1 MKTPS
6 SLCCLTL
13 IICLPVAAVY
23 GDYLE
28 VRRSTT
34 IKAEPNREA
43 ALIKRLERGTYLH
56 LLDDGRQSNGYYHV
70 RTVSQEQFG
79 WIYRALVRR
88 YAGEMPEPTT
98 EEEVTDPLADPT
110 ARLTPER
117 RQYAARH
124 LRIGKPQAV
133 YERVR
138 EGYVLAQDARLKIP
152 LWVQYELSP
161 NELHGPAE
169 RTDDFRPD
177 TSIPFGCRAEL
188 QDYSSSGFDR
198 GHMAPAEDM
207 DRSRSVMSESF
218 LLSNMGPQVGI
229 GFNRHIWA
237 YLEAAVRGW
246 VEQRGTLTIITGPVF
261 AVDNGQVNHKV
272 IGKNHVAVPTHFYKV
287 VVDAKDLSNVEA
299 LAFMLPNEKLSGR
312 HYSEFLTTIDEIEKA
327 TGLNLLS
334 ALPLAVQDA
343 VESQI
348 ASSVW

>member
-1 MKTPS
+1 MKTLS

-13 IICLPVAAVY
+13 IVCLPIATVY

-28 VRRSTT
+28 VRRPAR
-34 IKAEPNREA
+34 IKTGPNRDA
-43 ALIKRLERGTYLH
+43 ALIEQVVRGTYLQ
-56 LLDDGRQSNGYYHV
+56 LLDDGRQTNGYYHA
-70 RTVSQEQFG
+70 RTVSQRQSG
-79 WIYRALVRR
+79 WIYRTLVRR
-88 YAGEMPEPTT
+88 HAGEMPEPTT
-98 EEEVTDPLADPT
+98 EEKITDPLADPT
-110 ARLTPER
+110 VRLTPEKR
-117 RQYAARH
+117 GYAARH

-133 YERVR
+133 YERIR

-161 NELHGPAE
+161 NDLHGLAD

-188 QDYSSSGFDR
+188 GDYSSSGFDR

-207 DRSRSVMSESF
+207 DRSRSVMSDSF

-261 AVDNGQVNHKV
+261 AVDDGQVSYKV
-272 IGKNHVAVPTHFYKV
+272 IGKNHVAVPTHFYKI

-312 HYSEFLTTIDEIEKA
+312 HYSEFPTTIDEIEKA
-327 TGLNLLS
+327 TGLNFLA
-334 ALPLAVQDA
+334 ALPANVQDA

-348 ASSVW
+348 APSIW